1 MSRLP
6 SAEKAIA
13 LTSDNAEVGIKAVI
27 SSQSKEGMVYIKY
40 KKLDAILKMNN
51 GDRNIDILKA
61 RKKYDE
67 YSIKKSSIPVQSVA
81 SPDAETNQK

>member
-1 MSRLP
+1 
-6 SAEKAIA
+6 
-13 LTSDNAEVGIKAVI
+13 
-27 SSQSKEGMVYIKY
+27 MVYIKY

-67 YSIKKSSIPVQSVA
+67 YSIQKSSIPVQSVA